1 MSGKVLIFQN
11 AVGEPPGQIADYLSW
26 AGVSFEIL
34 PMYSYDPPEPDWN
47 HLSGLVVLGGPMN
60 VDQTEEY
67 PFLMKERQWLLQATR
82 REIPVLGICLGAQ
95 LLART
100 LGARVFPNP
109 VKEIGWY
116 ELTFT
121 PAAESDSLFS
131 GVPWKGMVF
140 QWHGDTF
147 TLPEG
152 AALLA
157 TGSECVHQ
165 AFRFGSCAWGLQF
178 HLEVTPAL
186 IDAWLAEAE
195 KNGELQE
202 LGRTRRQILSETPGQ
217 FERMQRLTHTVLSR
231 FAGLCAY
238 GTPR

>member
-1 MSGKVLIFQN
+1 MSGKVLILQN
-11 AVGEPPGQIADYLSW
+11 AVGEPPGQIVDYLSW
-26 AGVSFEIL
+26 SGVAFETL
-34 PMYSYDPPEPDWN
+34 PLYSYDPPELDWP
-47 HLSGLVVLGGPMN
+47 HVRGLVVLGGPMN
-60 VDQTEEY
+60 VDETEQF
-67 PFLMKERQWLLQATR
+67 PFLLKERRWLLQATR
-82 REIPVLGICLGAQ
+82 RELPVLGICLGAQ
-95 LLART
+95 LLARS

-121 PAAESDSLFS
+121 PATESDLLFS
-131 GVPWKGMVF
+131 GVPWKGTVF

-157 TGSECVHQ
+157 TGVTCVHQ
-165 AFRFGSCAWGLQF
+165 AFRFGTCAWGLQF

-195 KNGELQE
+195 KNGELRE
-202 LGRTRRQILSETPGQ
+202 LGRTRAEILAETPGQ

-231 FAGLCAY
+231 FARLCAY